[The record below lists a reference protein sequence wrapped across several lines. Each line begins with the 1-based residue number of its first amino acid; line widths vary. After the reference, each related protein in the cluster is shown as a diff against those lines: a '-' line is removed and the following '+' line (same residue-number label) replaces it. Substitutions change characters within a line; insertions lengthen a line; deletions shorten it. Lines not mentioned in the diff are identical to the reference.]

1 MQSISGVTRV
11 AVAMG
16 VVMVVVGL
24 LYSRVRTAKYVQPHV
39 LVAVQNVHGLASER
53 DVQQD
58 LLAHVRVDV
67 VGGAVVAVA
76 YDDGSLARAVVGAV
90 ARSGSRKS
98 RLNRASG
105 CAKSR

>member
-24 LYSRVRTAKYVQPHV
+24 VYSRVRTAKYVQPHV

-76 YDDGSLARAVVGAV
+76 WSLARAVVGAV